1 MTRILITGNLGYIG
15 GPLARHLK
23 ASHVDAT
30 LIGLDLGLFADRHTS
45 RGRAA
50 DTLYSEQI
58 FASVND
64 VTEAHMANVDAVVHL
79 AAISNDPMGERF
91 SEATHRVNF
100 EGSLHVA
107 RVAKAA
113 GVKRFVFASSCSV
126 YGDGGIDAKT
136 EQDSVK
142 PLTAYA
148 RSKIETETALTKLA
162 SEDFLVTCL
171 RFATACGHSDRL
183 RLDLVL
189 NEFVAMALFDGK
201 ISVLS
206 DGTPLRPLIHVN
218 DMSRAIAWSI
228 FDRPTDIEACLIMNA
243 GYDRWNFSVRE
254 IAESVAEICGCELE
268 INTNAAPDKRSY
280 KVSFVKYR
288 ELSGHSEPLED
299 FDAYVTQLRDQVS
312 SSIQITEDTFR
323 GGRFRRLVALSE
335 LLEVGDLSEALT
347 WV

>member
-1 MTRILITGNLGYIG
+1 MTRILVTGNLGYIG
-15 GPLARHLK
+15 GPLARYVK
-23 ASHVDAT
+23 ATHPEAS
-30 LIGLDLGLFADRHTS
+30 LIGLDTGFFVDRHTTS
-45 RGRAA
+45 GRSA
-50 DTLYSEQI
+50 DTLYCEQI

-64 VTEAHMANVDAVVHL
+64 LTPAHMENVDAVVHL

-91 SEATHRVNF
+91 SDATRRINF

-107 RVAKAA
+107 KVAKAA
-113 GVKRFVFASSCSV
+113 GVGRFVFASSCSV
-126 YGDGGIDAKT
+126 YGDGGNTAKT

-148 RSKIETETALTKLA
+148 RSKIETEAELAKLA
-162 SEDFLVTCL
+162 SDDFLVTCL

-228 FDRPTDIEACLIMNA
+228 FDRPTDIETCLIMNTGHDA
-243 GYDRWNFSVRE
+243 WNFSVRE
-254 IAESVAEICGCELE
+254 IAESVARISGCTLE

-280 KVSFVKYR
+280 KVSFERYR
-288 ELSGHSEPLED
+288 ELSGHGEALED
-299 FDAYVTQLRDQVS
+299 FDAYVLQLRKQVS
-312 SSIQITEDTFR
+312 SSVQITEDTFR
-323 GGRFRRLVALSE
+323 SGRFRRLVSLGE
-335 LLEVGDLSEALT
+335 LLEAGALSEALT
-347 WV
+347 WI